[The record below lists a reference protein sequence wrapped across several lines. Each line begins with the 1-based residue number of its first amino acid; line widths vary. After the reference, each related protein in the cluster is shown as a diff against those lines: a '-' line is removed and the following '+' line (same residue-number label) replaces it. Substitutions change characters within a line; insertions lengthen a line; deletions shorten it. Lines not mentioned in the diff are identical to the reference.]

1 MVCIRSMAKSLLPS
15 QVLRLMKSEDQKS
28 IRYVGY
34 WMGEL
39 LGDLLPGIELGEHAV
54 DSVVYFDYLA
64 TLIVDAKLADQITVG
79 NWKLVT
85 NKIIYSGF
93 SQDFVVPKVEVESG
107 ISYKQ
112 VWRRL
117 SSPSLTSTCKEIL
130 FLLIHNKLPVKE
142 RLFRIRLAVD
152 PYCEHCFD
160 TLGAAICD
168 VEHFFCSCSRVA
180 QTWGRLKDMVVN
192 MLGFEVTDISDGKL
206 INLCLPNNRRSNEV
220 IWLLGTYVGE
230 VWRSI
235 FVKGA
240 AGLNDA
246 QFFGFLKFK
255 YKTDQLGARLPLLPI
270 PGLL

>member
-1 MVCIRSMAKSLLPS
+1 MSKSLLLS
-15 QVLRLMKSEDQKS
+15 QVLRLLKSENQKS
-28 IRYVGY
+28 IRYLGY

-39 LGDLLPGIELGEHAV
+39 LGDLLPGIELGEQAV

-64 TLIVDAKLADQITVG
+64 TLIVDAKLAEQITVQ

-85 NKIIYSGF
+85 NKIIYMGF
-93 SQDFVVPKVEVESG
+93 SQHFVVPKVEVESG
-107 ISYKQ
+107 ISFKP

-117 SSPSLTSTCKEIL
+117 TSPSLTSVCKEIL

-152 PYCEHCFD
+152 PYCELCFG
-160 TLGAAICD
+160 TVGAEICD
-168 VEHFFCSCSRVA
+168 VEHFFCTCSRVA

-192 MLGFEVTDISDGKL
+192 MLGVEDTDISDGKL

-220 IWLLGTYVGE
+220 IWLIGTYVGE

-240 AGLNDA
+240 AELNNA

-255 YKTDQLGARLPLLPI
+255 YKTDQLGARLPLYPI
-270 PGLL
+270 PGLM